1 MNKNYIPK
9 IEPIDE
15 VKYIYEKSKYD
26 VAPKIPFRA
35 LITGPSGCGKSNL
48 LINMILD
55 IYKNAFSRIYIWSPS
70 INVDTIWLPVKKYIK
85 TQMKIDTDKEPCF
98 FQEFNAE
105 DMEKIIDTQHRVVE
119 YQKKHN
125 MKKLFGILCILDDIS
140 DDPRVSR
147 HNKLLNSLYVRGRH
161 NNISVITSVQKVS
174 TVPPLIRVNATHLFF
189 FKVRNF
195 KEIEILQDELSAVV
209 RRNNLH
215 ESKKLIYQLY
225 EIATQEC
232 YNFLYIN
239 LLEKDP
245 QKMFMRNFNQYLQ
258 ISD

>member
-1 MNKNYIPK
+1 MTKLETPNIQ
-9 IEPIDE
+9 PIDE
-15 VKYIYEKSKYD
+15 VKYIYEESKYK

-55 IYKNAFSRIYIWSPS
+55 IYKNSFSRIFIWSPS

-85 TQMKIDTDKEPCF
+85 DQRKIDTDKEPCF
-98 FQEFNAE
+98 FEEFNPE
-105 DMEKIIDTQHRVVE
+105 DMEKIIDTQHKVIE
-119 YQKKHN
+119 YQKKHK

-147 HNKLLNSLYVRGRH
+147 HNKLLNSLYVRGKH
-161 NNISVITSVQKVS
+161 NNISIITSVQKVS
-174 TVPPLIRVNATHLFF
+174 TVPPTIRVNATHLFF

-195 KEIEILQDELSAVV
+195 KEIEILQDELS
-209 RRNNLH
+209 
-215 ESKKLIYQLY
+215 ESKKMIYQLY
-225 EIATQEC
+225 EVATQQC
-232 YNFLYIN
+232 YNFLCIN

-245 QKMFMRNFNQYLQ
+245 QKMFMINFTHYLQ
-258 ISD
+258 IED

>member
-1 MNKNYIPK
+1 MKHISPNVK
-9 IEPIDE
+9 PIDE
-15 VKYIYEKSKYD
+15 VKYIYEQSKYE

-55 IYKNAFSRIYIWSPS
+55 IYKNSFQRIYIWSPS

-85 TQMKIDTDKEPCF
+85 NTMKIDVDKEPCF
-98 FQEFNAE
+98 FEEFNAQ
-105 DMEKIIDTQHRVVE
+105 DMEKIIDTQHKVIE
-119 YQKKHN
+119 YQKKHK

-161 NNISVITSVQKVS
+161 NNISIITSVQKVS
-174 TVPPLIRVNATHLFF
+174 TVPPIIRVNATHLFF
-189 FKVRNF
+189 FKVRNY

-215 ESKKLIYQLY
+215 ESKKMIYNLY
-225 EIATQEC
+225 EVATEEC

-245 QKMFMRNFNQYLQ
+245 QKMFMINFNKYLQ
-258 ISD
+258 IID